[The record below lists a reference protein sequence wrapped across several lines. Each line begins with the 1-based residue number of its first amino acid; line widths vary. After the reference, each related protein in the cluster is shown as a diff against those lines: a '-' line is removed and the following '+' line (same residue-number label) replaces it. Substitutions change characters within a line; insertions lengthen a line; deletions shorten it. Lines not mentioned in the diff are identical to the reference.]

1 MKNTLQLKI
10 YSIDKTLLAIYLKFL
25 KQVLN
30 KLNIT
35 YSHINLPMKSKKIT
49 LLKSPHIHKKAREQ
63 FEMKTFKTL
72 FNINKLRISKYLIFF
87 FLNKPKF
94 IKIKLKKM

>member
-72 FNINKLRISKYLIFF
+72 FNINKSKHLT
-87 FLNKPKF
+87 K
-94 IKIKLKKM
+94 